1 MSPAGESK
9 TLKSKPTRFNKHFWI
24 IETLLLGAG
33 APFLL
38 FPTLRPTVTVGVLA
52 LFALWWPARWGLER
66 RPLPPTPF
74 NGALLLWGSAVAVGI
89 AVTAVPTLTLPK
101 ATGLILGLATWR
113 YLALTLHNRRDAR
126 WGLAG
131 LILVG
136 LGIAGVGLLSVSWR
150 VKIPFLQAWI
160 ARLPQQILAL
170 PEGPAGGVNA
180 NQLGGVL
187 AFYLPL
193 ALAGVWETLQAL
205 PRAKNRRR
213 GWGAVGL
220 LAGALL
226 GLALTIGLLVLT
238 QSRSGWIG
246 GAVGIL
252 TLLSLWVGAG
262 KRDWPRRVVGITLV
276 VVLVLGGVVYA
287 RMGPERLAALW
298 ENPGG
303 VETDVVGTVT
313 LSGRVEI
320 WSRALYAIQDFPF
333 TGCGLGTFREVVWIL
348 YPLFTISPEHDI
360 AHAHNMF
367 LQVAVDT
374 GLPGL
379 IAYLALLGSAAVL
392 GWRVA
397 RRDVYLRPLALGL
410 LAGLVALH
418 VYGLTDALAPG
429 SKPAVILWLALGLL
443 TGMAAIDD
451 GEKQQAEDFPLTR
464 SVV

>member
-1 MSPAGESK
+1 MKRHGVDWK
-9 TLKSKPTRFNKHFWI
+9 FI
-24 IETLLLGAG
+24 VETALLGLS

-52 LFALWWPARWGLER
+52 LFALWWLARWGLER

-89 AVTAVPTLTLPK
+89 AVTAVPALTLPN

-136 LGIAGVGLLSVSWR
+136 LSIAGVGLLSVRWS
-150 VKIPFLQAWI
+150 VKVPFLQAWI

-170 PEGPAGGVNA
+170 PEGPEAGVSA

-193 ALAGVWETLQAL
+193 ALAGVWGTLQAL
-205 PRAKNRRR
+205 PRAKNRRQSWVAI
-213 GWGAVGL
+213 GT

-226 GLALTIGLLVLT
+226 SLTLTAGLLVLT
-238 QSRSGWIG
+238 QSRSAWIG

-252 TLLSLWVGAG
+252 TLLLLWVGAG
-262 KRDWPRRVVGITLV
+262 KRNWPRRVAGAALV
-276 VVLVLGGVVYA
+276 VVLILGGVVYA
-287 RMGPERLAALW
+287 RTGPERLAALW
-298 ENPGG
+298 ERPGG

-333 TGCGLGTFREVVWIL
+333 TGCGLGTFRKVLWIL
-348 YPLFTISPEHDI
+348 YPLFTISPGHDI

-367 LQVAVDT
+367 LQTAVDT

-379 IAYLALLGSAAVL
+379 IAYLALLGSAAAV

-397 RRDVYLRPLALGL
+397 RRNVSLRPLSLGL
-410 LAGLVALH
+410 LSGLVALH

-429 SKPAVILWLALGLL
+429 SKPAVILWLALGLF
-443 TGMAAIDD
+443 TGMAAMGDD
-451 GEKQQAEDFPLTR
+451 EEQQAAKNFSPTH

>member
-1 MSPAGESK
+1 
-9 TLKSKPTRFNKHFWI
+9 LKSQSTRFHKHFWV
-24 IETLLLGAG
+24 IETLLLGLS

-52 LFALWWPARWGLER
+52 LFALWWLARSGLER

-89 AVTAVPTLTLPK
+89 AVTAVPALTLPK

-113 YLALTLHNRRDAR
+113 YLALTLHNRRDVR

-136 LGIAGVGLLSVSWR
+136 LSIAGVGLLSVHWS
-150 VKIPFLQAWI
+150 VKIPFMQAWI
-160 ARLPQQILAL
+160 ARLPQQMLAL
-170 PEGPAGGVNA
+170 PEGPEAGVSA
-180 NQLGGVL
+180 NQLGGVV

-193 ALAGVWETLQAL
+193 ALAVALGKLQAI
-205 PRAKNRRR
+205 PHAKNRRQS
-213 GWGAVGL
+213 WGTVGL

-226 GLALTIGLLVLT
+226 GLALTAGLLVLT
-238 QSRSGWIG
+238 QSRSAWIG

-252 TLLSLWVGAG
+252 TLLALWVGTA
-262 KRDWPRRVVGITLV
+262 KRNWPRRVAGAALV

-287 RMGPERLAALW
+287 RTGPAQIVALW
-298 ENPGG
+298 ERPGG
-303 VETDVVGTVT
+303 IETDVVGTVT

-333 TGCGLGTFREVVWIL
+333 TGCGLGTFR
-348 YPLFTISPEHDI
+348 
-360 AHAHNMF
+360 F

-379 IAYLALLGSAAVL
+379 IAYLALLGSAAAV

-397 RRDVYLRPLALGL
+397 RRDVSLRPLALGL
-410 LAGLVALH
+410 LAGLAALH

-429 SKPAVILWLALGLL
+429 SK
-443 TGMAAIDD
+443 TH
-451 GEKQQAEDFPLTR
+451 

>member
-1 MSPAGESK
+1 
-9 TLKSKPTRFNKHFWI
+9 LKRHEVDWKFVV
-24 IETLLLGAG
+24 ETTLLGAG

-52 LFALWWPARWGLER
+52 LFVLWWLARWRLER

-89 AVTAVPTLTLPK
+89 AVTAVPALTLPK

-136 LGIAGVGLLSVSWR
+136 LGIAGVGLLSVRWS
-150 VKIPFLQAWI
+150 VKIPFMQAWI
-160 ARLPQQILAL
+160 ARLPQQMLAL
-170 PEGPAGGVNA
+170 PEGPGAGVNA

-193 ALAGVWETLQAL
+193 TLAGVCGKLQVL
-205 PRAKNRRR
+205 PRAKNRGQ
-213 GWGAVGL
+213 GWVAVVT

-226 GLALTIGLLVLT
+226 GLVLTAGLLVLT
-238 QSRSGWIG
+238 QSRSAWIG
-246 GAVGIL
+246 GAVGSL
-252 TLLSLWVGAG
+252 TLLALWVGAG
-262 KRDWPRRVVGITLV
+262 KQIWPRRVAGAALV
-276 VVLVLGGVVYA
+276 LVLVLGGVVYA
-287 RMGPERLAALW
+287 RTGPERLAALW
-298 ENPGG
+298 ESPGG

-333 TGCGLGTFREVVWIL
+333 TGCGLGTFRKVVWIL
-348 YPLFTISPEHDI
+348 YPLFTISPEQDI

-379 IAYLALLGSAAVL
+379 IAYLALLGSAATV

-397 RRDVYLRPLALGL
+397 RRDVSLRPLALGL
-410 LAGLVALH
+410 LAGLVSLH
-418 VYGLTDALAPG
+418 IYGLTDALAPG

-443 TGMAAIDD
+443 TGMAAMDD
-451 GEKQQAEDFPLTR
+451 DEEQ
-464 SVV
+464 

>member
-1 MSPAGESK
+1 M
-9 TLKSKPTRFNKHFWI
+9 KSQSTRFNKHFWV

-52 LFALWWPARWGLER
+52 LFALWWLARWGLER

-89 AVTAVPTLTLPK
+89 AVTAIPALTLPK

-113 YLALTLHNRRDAR
+113 YLALTLHNRRDVR

-136 LGIAGVGLLSVSWR
+136 LSIAGVGLLSVRWS
-150 VKIPFLQAWI
+150 VKIPFMQTWI

-170 PEGPAGGVNA
+170 PEGPEAGVSA

-193 ALAGVWETLQAL
+193 ALAAALGKLQAITH
-205 PRAKNRRR
+205 AKNRRQR
-213 GWGAVGL
+213 WVAVGL

-226 GLALTIGLLVLT
+226 GLALTAGLLVLT
-238 QSRSGWIG
+238 QSRSAWIG
-246 GAVGIL
+246 GVVGIL
-252 TLLSLWVGAG
+252 ALLALWVGTG
-262 KRDWPRRVVGITLV
+262 KRDWPRRAAGATLV

-287 RMGPERLAALW
+287 RTEPAQIAALW
-298 ENPGG
+298 ERPGG

-333 TGCGLGTFREVVWIL
+333 TGCGLGTFREVMWIL
-348 YPLFTISPEHDI
+348 YPLFTISPGHDI

-379 IAYLALLGSAAVL
+379 IAYLALLGSAAAV

-397 RRDVYLRPLALGL
+397 RRDVSLRPLALGL
-410 LAGLVALH
+410 LTGLTALH

-443 TGMAAIDD
+443 TGMAAMNDN
-451 GEKQQAEDFPLTR
+451 EKQQTAENFSSTC